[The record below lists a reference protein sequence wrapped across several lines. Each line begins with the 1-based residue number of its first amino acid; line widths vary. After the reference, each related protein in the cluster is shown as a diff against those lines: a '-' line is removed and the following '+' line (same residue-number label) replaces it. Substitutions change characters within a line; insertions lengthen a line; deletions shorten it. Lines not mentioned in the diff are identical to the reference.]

1 MPASELTIWQLA
13 DSAFPSGMY
22 TLSHGLEGF
31 AQEGAIEP
39 ERVPEL
45 LGDLLRHAIGPS
57 DGTALALAHRG
68 AGSGDW
74 ELVREVD
81 ERLYASKLTCETR
94 RATLRIGRQLL
105 PVCRQVFPSPALSR
119 LATLVADGRV
129 AGTQAVVIGVVYAGA
144 GVTRRQAV
152 AADLFAFTTSFAGA
166 ALRLRLVD
174 HLGAQMLVRGAVPA
188 IEAEARRASGAGLEE
203 VGASAPRVDVMCAR
217 HEQARAKLFAS

>member
-1 MPASELTIWQLA
+1 MLASELTIWQLA

-22 TLSHGLEGF
+22 TLSHGLEAY

-39 ERVPEL
+39 GDVPAL
-45 LGDLLRHAIGPS
+45 LCDLLRHAIGPT

-68 AGSGDW
+68 ATSGDW
-74 ELVREVD
+74 DLVRQVD
-81 ERLYASKLTCETR
+81 ERLYASKLTSEAR

-105 PVCRQVFPSPALSR
+105 PVCREVFPSSR
-119 LATLVADGRV
+119 LSHLAALVSTGRV

-144 GVTRRQAV
+144 GVPCRQAV
-152 AADLFAFTTSFAGA
+152 AADLFAFSTSFAGA

-174 HLGAQMLVRGAVPA
+174 HLGAQRLVRGAAAA
-188 IEAEARRASGAGLEE
+188 IESEAHRATDAGLEE
-203 VGASAPRVDVMCAR
+203 VGASAPLVDVMCAR